1 MAIYSL
7 SAKVISASKG
17 QSATAASAYRA
28 GEKITCTMT
37 GETHDYTRKSG
48 VTHTEI
54 IAPTD
59 APKWVHDREFLWN
72 ISQQKDN
79 RKNSQYARE
88 IMVALPN
95 ELNPT
100 EQIELVRDYVRNNI
114 VSLGM
119 VADVAIHDTG
129 DGNPHAHILMTM
141 RNLEPDEFG
150 QKNRKWNK
158 PDILQGWRVGWQDTT
173 NRHLELAGSDAR
185 IDHRTLDAQGS
196 ELIPQI
202 HHGNNPDRKE
212 RNQLVIAENSIIEVL
227 LAELREIGEKIKAL
241 IGQNAPQS
249 DLQLNPDWE
258 PLTGGVNLE
267 TSPESDSGTLNP
279 NYNPDRHGV
288 SLDDEPEIPPP
299 SKPGISL

>member
-1 MAIYSL
+1 L
-7 SAKVISASKG
+7 
-17 QSATAASAYRA
+17 
-28 GEKITCTMT
+28 
-37 GETHDYTRKSG
+37 
-48 VTHTEI
+48 
-54 IAPTD
+54 
-59 APKWVHDREFLWN
+59 
-72 ISQQKDN
+72 
-79 RKNSQYARE
+79 
-88 IMVALPN
+88 
-95 ELNPT
+95 
-100 EQIELVRDYVRNNI
+100 
-114 VSLGM
+114 
-119 VADVAIHDTG
+119 
-129 DGNPHAHILMTM
+129 
-141 RNLEPDEFG
+141 